1 MASFPKLIPAF
12 TATVRTCIPRT
23 PLSKSRRR
31 LARPEPPCPS
41 PVVASR
47 VPSPIVASRVPS
59 PVVASRVPAPASRPR
74 SPSRASLSRVP
85 RPGADLPPQIPIS
98 APSQIGSARSGGL
111 SHVSFLG
118 EGGSVRSEPGYP
130 LALDAVFVHGADYIR
145 ADPGGRH
152 VRLEVSSLIKD
163 TATGAFVRYNYTGTI
178 PLAGP
183 AGRVLGGQ
191 DGAGTTEFGEVCE
204 CLPTVRRCIWVTGGI
219 WVLLKPQDVRRA
231 GLTRR
236 ASYARHL

>member
-31 LARPEPPCPS
+31 LARPEPPC
-41 PVVASR
+41 
-47 VPSPIVASRVPS
+47 PS

-111 SHVSFLG
+111 SHVSFLA

-152 VRLEVSSLIKD
+152 VRLEVSSLLKD

-204 CLPTVRRCIWVTGGI
+204 CLPTVRRCLGSLGAYGSSSS
-219 WVLLKPQDVRRA
+219 RRTS
-231 GLTRR
+231 GEQG
-236 ASYARHL
+236 